1 MSIKCRVTRLEA
13 NQPPE
18 TVKPGMTVL
27 WFGEKDDPALAEMQ
41 VRAEAEDRTLMVIQI
56 VGLSPEELR
65 DAEPQT
71 AP

>member
-1 MSIKCRVTRLEA
+1 
-13 NQPPE
+13 
-18 TVKPGMTVL
+18 MTVL